1 MRRFP
6 KNLFGRYFAT
16 TEKEPAMDAQP
27 DPLDEIAIPAK
38 TCRDVLVELLKDD
51 WNTRKTVMH
60 AKDGDTF
67 NARYTFTATMDM
79 AVAKRVLKELPPM
92 E

>member
-1 MRRFP
+1 MRSFP

-16 TEKEPAMDAQP
+16 KEKEPAMDTTP

-38 TCRDVLVELLKDD
+38 TWREVLTEVLTDD
-51 WNTRKTVMH
+51 WNLRKQVMH
-60 AKDGDTF
+60 AKDAEF
-67 NARYTFTATMDM
+67 MDVLHNFRAQVPMSM
-79 AVAKRVLKELPPM
+79 AKQVLKDLPPM